1 MYDNV
6 QHVHKSQIVG
16 TIQASTNR
24 WMNQENVVQTHNRML
39 LILENEWVKF
49 LYRWKMDELWK
60 HYAKWNKPDMKE
72 WILCNSSYMCILASL
87 GCFNK
92 MP

>member
-39 LILENEWVKF
+39 LILENEWVKL
-49 LYRWKMDELWK
+49 LYRWQMDELWK
-60 HYAKWNKPDMKE
+60 YYAKWNKPDMKE
-72 WILCNSSYMCILASL
+72 WILCNSSYMCILVSL
-87 GCFNK
+87 SCFNK